1 MPLTDVEFIHIHRK
15 KQRWHKL
22 THKPK
27 PYMTICIRKKALQ
40 QLRGKH
46 LLLVNEDIGKVA
58 LQECKMQVKE
68 NAASKDQSH
77 VLHWGITEL
86 SEDENEQEIKPKGVL
101 GLLKQKKSVAENKL
115 ESVTKA

>member
-15 KQRWHKL
+15 KQRWDKK

-40 QLRGKH
+40 KLRGKY

-68 NAASKDQSH
+68 QAAARDQSN
-77 VLHWGITEL
+77 VLHWGISEL
-86 SEDENEQEIKPKGVL
+86 SEDENEQESPKPKGKL
-101 GLLKQKKSVAENKL
+101 GYLKKSVATQDSSENN
-115 ESVTKA
+115 